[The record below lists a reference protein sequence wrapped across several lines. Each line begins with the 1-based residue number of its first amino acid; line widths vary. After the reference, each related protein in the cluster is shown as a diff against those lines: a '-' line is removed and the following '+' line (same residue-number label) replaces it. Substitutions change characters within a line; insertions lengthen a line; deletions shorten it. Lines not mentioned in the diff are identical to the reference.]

1 MAHPQ
6 RTQAHIRMQVLTLLT
21 HARLHARAHTH
32 THANKCSPSH
42 THNTHTHAGG
52 GAVVAMAT
60 GEVRHYVP
68 AGCHS
73 SGPRLLPLG
82 PSCSFPSPCPWVVP
96 LPPLGSDQVWH
107 RTFVTQ
113 KCDCLHQEWA
123 YNNFTVLSLAQ
134 RCPDISYGTLPRVY
148 AHTWHKQKYENTKT
162 HTCPN
167 MQPQTHHKSRYTHPP
182 PSDPQPFSPC
192 GPVLGLSRQGNLY
205 WGANL
210 VAPEVTSMV
219 TRSGGPGG
227 PALLFCSRRSLMY
240 TGAPAEHDVHS
251 DTWCLGY
258 CCWKGQRTGATN
270 GVTHWCRV

>member
-68 AGCHS
+68 AGGHS

-134 RCPDISYGTLPRVY
+134 RCPG
-148 AHTWHKQKYENTKT
+148 
-162 HTCPN
+162 
-167 MQPQTHHKSRYTHPP
+167 
-182 PSDPQPFSPC
+182 
-192 GPVLGLSRQGNLY
+192 
-205 WGANL
+205 GAS
-210 VAPEVTSMV
+210 E
-219 TRSGGPGG
+219 
-227 PALLFCSRRSLMY
+227 
-240 TGAPAEHDVHS
+240 
-251 DTWCLGY
+251 
-258 CCWKGQRTGATN
+258 
-270 GVTHWCRV
+270 